1 MEKTIY
7 NLSIHPSGPHDAM
20 WMMTGFPSAEAIGHN
35 YADAYEFEAAIQ
47 KHISWV
53 NTHPKVNFDSE
64 SCQFFAYFEDRETL
78 DRFIADVYAHFHA
91 AKMKMA
97 EAIAMY

>member
-1 MEKTIY
+1 MEKTIF
-7 NLSIHPSGPHDAM
+7 NLSIHPAGPNDSTYM
-20 WMMTGFPSAEAIGHN
+20 VTGFPDAEAIGHN

-47 KHISWV
+47 KHIPWV
-53 NTHPKVNFDSE
+53 NTDPNIEFDSE
-64 SCQFFAYFEDRETL
+64 SCQFFVYIEDRSTL

-97 EAIAMY
+97 AATTMY